1 MKPEAIVHA
10 ATEVLTAILA
20 TPQPANEVLSAY
32 TRSRRYIGSKDRR
45 TLSDLVWGYLRHYRR
60 LQYAY
65 PDATTA
71 ERLAKLD
78 TLPDTI
84 TGAPPAVNWE
94 VPDWLISLI
103 PSADVELPALLQAA
117 DIVLRTNGDRNAIQ
131 KMLSDQ
137 GVPTEETPLSPWGLR
152 LTKRVNLNIIPAYRD
167 GLIEVQDE
175 GSQCVAL
182 ATGIR
187 AGNTVLDYCAGA
199 GGKSLIFA
207 QMMQN
212 RGSITAHD
220 ISSRSL
226 AELKKRANRA
236 GATCITVQRPL
247 KAAMYDHVV
256 VDAPCSGTGT
266 WRRCPDMRFK
276 LTADQL
282 EKLVHTQADILD
294 KAVSYV
300 KTGGFLSYMTCSLTY
315 PENAGQTQTFLQRH
329 PGFTLVQTKQ
339 FSPAQTHTDGLFLAQ
354 FQRTR

>member
-1 MKPEAIVHA
+1 MKPEAIVQA
-10 ATEVLTAILA
+10 ATEVLTAILS

-65 PDATTA
+65 PDATIA
-71 ERLAKLD
+71 ERLAHLN
-78 TLPDTI
+78 TLPNTI
-84 TGAPPAVNWE
+84 AGAPNAVNWE
-94 VPDWLISLI
+94 VPNWLLPLI
-103 PSADVELPALLQAA
+103 PNADIELPALLQPA
-117 DIVLRTNGDRNAIQ
+117 DIILRANGDRDTIQ
-131 KMLSDQ
+131 KTLSDQ
-137 GVPTEETPLSPWGLR
+137 GVPTKKTQLSPWGLR
-152 LTKRVNLNIIPAYRD
+152 LIKRVNLNIVSAYRD

-182 ATGIR
+182 ATGIQP
-187 AGNTVLDYCAGA
+187 GNTVLDYCAGA

-212 RGSITAHD
+212 RGAITAHD
-220 ISSRSL
+220 ISQRSL
-226 AELKKRANRA
+226 AELEKRATRA
-236 GATCITVQRPL
+236 GATCITIQRPL
-247 KAAMYDHVV
+247 QPTKYDHVV

-300 KTGGFLSYMTCSLTY
+300 KNSGFLSYMTCSLTY
-315 PENAGQTQTFLQRH
+315 PENAGQAQAFLQRH

-354 FQRTR
+354 FQKTR